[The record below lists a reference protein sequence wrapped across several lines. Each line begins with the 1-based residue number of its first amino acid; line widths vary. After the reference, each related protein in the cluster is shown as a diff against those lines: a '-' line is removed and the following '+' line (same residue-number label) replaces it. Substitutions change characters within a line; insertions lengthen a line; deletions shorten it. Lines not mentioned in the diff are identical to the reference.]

1 MKLKCI
7 KKVMRGSSKHNPL
20 EVLVGEEVTLVEIC
34 SVLAYK
40 TKDGRY
46 LFPSFCKD
54 CFEEVDDGTR

>member
-1 MKLKCI
+1 
-7 KKVMRGSSKHNPL
+7 MRGSSKHNPL

-40 TKDGRY
+40 TKYGRY